1 MTRPQVRRVLSFLT
15 PGNIIFTVC
24 FDAYQYPLSDMC
36 IIGRER
42 ARELNKRVH
51 IASSRPPAQPLA
63 SSLSFS
69 RHVGRIF
76 PTVAWQ
82 VRFTLHQVTY
92 APWVETWT
100 ILVLPQCGAFQISTM
115 CQNPL
120 PRVGAYGSTL
130 QACTVHVYSNSSG
143 SAEKEGPDD
152 QRYSQRDDSAHSTR
166 TIPLAYASMY

>member
-1 MTRPQVRRVLSFLT
+1 MWQEPANLAHVHLRSLDCKWYIDSERACMTRPQVRRVLSFLT

-100 ILVLPQCGAFQISTM
+100 ILVLPQCGAFQISTTVPESFAQGGRIWEYIAGM
-115 CQNPL
+115 Y
-120 PRVGAYGSTL
+120 GACL
-130 QACTVHVYSNSSG
+130 F
-143 SAEKEGPDD
+143 
-152 QRYSQRDDSAHSTR
+152 
-166 TIPLAYASMY
+166 